1 MLLSETRKARVEKI
15 IEEKMAS
22 GNYPVADLTLFDSVK
37 NLDIPGDKKLKLSIE
52 YTYDEYIDYL
62 KQIKELLTEHK
73 QKEFQRTLRNM
84 DIIDNQALE
93 QEDSFLIAL
102 SIQVTGDRKFAITE
116 MIKNYGNELDREKFL
131 KFHDLILKGTTS
143 YDKLGFRDRNTKFV
157 GTWAPNEEE
166 PTISYFPI
174 DCRDVPK
181 ATDLFMNFYNIHIND
196 LSKDYVEFV
205 RPIVYHGLIAALQLF
220 NDGNTRYGRLFQ
232 HVELWGMLSQYDD
245 TKTELPIL
253 YATRQYIPHRN
264 EYRKLIQD
272 IVTKKD
278 DEAWKEWISFNLKR
292 LQDGMYKA
300 EEDLKQITKRR

>member
-1 MLLSETRKARVEKI
+1 
-15 IEEKMAS
+15 
-22 GNYPVADLTLFDSVK
+22 
-37 NLDIPGDKKLKLSIE
+37 
-52 YTYDEYIDYL
+52 
-62 KQIKELLTEHK
+62 
-73 QKEFQRTLRNM
+73 
-84 DIIDNQALE
+84 
-93 QEDSFLIAL
+93 
-102 SIQVTGDRKFAITE
+102 
-116 MIKNYGNELDREKFL
+116 
-131 KFHDLILKGTTS
+131 
-143 YDKLGFRDRNTKFV
+143 
-157 GTWAPNEEE
+157 
-166 PTISYFPI
+166 
-174 DCRDVPK
+174 
-181 ATDLFMNFYNIHIND
+181 MNFYNIHIND

-292 LQDGMYKA
+292 LQDGMYKS